1 MLQDSVLVWGEV
13 PKVTVPIGV
22 QASPV
27 GVEAETDKLTVP
39 ASPLTAIRVIVEVP
53 ERPGYFWDGLTAPA
67 DMVKSVTVK
76 VTVVVW
82 DPAEVLVPLTI
93 TA

>member
-1 MLQDSVLVWGEV
+1 M
-13 PKVTVPIGV
+13 PKVAVPGKV
-22 QASPV
+22 QVSPA
-27 GVEAETDKLTVP
+27 GVEDETDKLTVP
-39 ASPLTAIRVIVEVP
+39 VSPLAAVRVMVEVP